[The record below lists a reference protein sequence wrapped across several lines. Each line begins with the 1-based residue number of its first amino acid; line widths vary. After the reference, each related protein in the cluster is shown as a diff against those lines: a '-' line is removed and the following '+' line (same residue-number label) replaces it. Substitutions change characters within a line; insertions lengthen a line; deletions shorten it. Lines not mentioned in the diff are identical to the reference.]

1 MADKTT
7 QAVDYNKSDGK
18 PVVEFSSEFLSSFD
32 KSISAYDDAIDS
44 LHALVSGKGF
54 DDEYGICNCSYDMR
68 YITPNDISTYINDLF
83 KAISMKLIKC
93 DIADLEKFSVEM
105 AKRFIA
111 ANTGKDVTPD
121 NIFAMSKYFDPRNAT
136 LMDLLVQT
144 ENTFFDRCVYSKFEM
159 KERATKIKPDY
170 DKIAKLH
177 FAATMKAVVK
187 AIPGIIKKAMT
198 ENNAGFVCCNC
209 DTVMTYIE
217 TFILFAVGLN
227 TCMVTQMIG
236 YCEPMTTYLRKD
248 TKNVVQESVS
258 LRKNKPVYVVLVSGT
273 NVVSATIKKFTHSK
287 WSHAAISF
295 DPSLEELYSYTFATT
310 EYAKASQ
317 GLRRESIKQL
327 NNLGGEICVYG
338 FYSGNRNVK
347 DMVKAVHERIESG
360 KTKYDLGLLV
370 KKAFNDNAE
379 QSGDPNKKI
388 CSAFVNSIISEFV
401 GKISDKASPS
411 PDDMSKALD
420 AMSPNEFVKLY
431 EGSTQMYDQAV
442 VTSKL
447 KRFAKDAESKPFT
460 EYVSEFCLVKT
471 NDINIRARIPFD
483 FNMRNI
489 VLQDCTPN
497 FKDTKSALHYM
508 LKDTRS
514 PIHAMV
520 IQHATDKR
528 IPNSI
533 ECNSTL
539 QMFEPYFHPKCMNG
553 LAFDYDR
560 TGFLTD
566 VNWLDKIAYG
576 NNFLDGNYRMDALGN
591 ENRHPIYTTLQV
603 LHRMFCG
610 CTLKTNE
617 DIANNILKIT
627 GVMLAIINEQ
637 PWACCNK
644 ELVKD
649 ILVTLGE
656 CFTRNVI
663 KLYNNH
669 CTIVTYSD
677 NMNDTMIPGYTYCEA
692 FVFNEDEVF
701 TEAETPA
708 ASTGGTSTPAGAKPA
723 PASVSFNGQ
732 NPNTVQKTGALNK
745 LASVMRQFSEWIV
758 KKLGNVPALF
768 QKINGAKAAWVTKH
782 QKVNDGIAQAIA
794 QKTFVPN
801 LNNFPLYKIPLKEIV
816 SKSGAV
822 QQILD
827 EYARNPSQEVD
838 VVKIKS
844 AIYPG
849 RDDVAKY
856 IAELNNEKA
865 ESEAVLNY
873 VLFSDTK
880 PDIHIKA
887 FNGPLTDAVW
897 KDMVGDLSNAQRL
910 VDEAGKAMV
919 NSLQNGMKTL
929 EKIRKNEEAAAQ
941 KAQTQNNNNNNQ
953 NPVSKNCETLFK
965 IFQQVSKTYQI
976 NVMNAI
982 TNTFFNTYYSAY
994 KQIVDAYQ
1002 TQTKTQSN
1010 LNEKANAANQPAA
1023 QGTDNPGMAPVTTPA
1038 GQNGG
1043 ANNV

>member
-44 LHALVSGKGF
+44 LHALISGKGF

-177 FAATMKAVVK
+177 FAPTMKAVVK

-379 QSGDPNKKI
+379 QSEDPNKKI

-401 GKISDKASPS
+401 GKISDKVSPS

-591 ENRHPIYTTLQV
+591 ENRHPIYTTLQM

-610 CTLKTNE
+610 CALKTNE
-617 DIANNILKIT
+617 DIANNILKIA

-692 FVFNEDEVF
+692 FVF

-708 ASTGGTSTPAGAKPA
+708 TSTGGTSTPAGAKPA
-723 PASVSFNGQ
+723 PAAVHFD
-732 NPNTVQKTGALNK
+732 PNTAPKNSGLNR
-745 LASVMRQFSEWIV
+745 LTTMLRQFAEWIT
-758 KKLGNVPALF
+758 KKLGNIPALF
-768 QKINGAKAAWVTKH
+768 EKINGAKITYVAKH
-782 QKVNDGIAQAIA
+782 NDLNQKISQALA
-794 QKTFVPN
+794 EGTFKPT
-801 LNNFPLYKIPLKEIV
+801 LQNFPRYSIPL
-816 SKSGAV
+816 
-822 QQILD
+822 QQITSKADAIYKELD
-827 EYARNPSQEVD
+827 EYVRDPKKEVNAAE
-838 VVKIKS
+838 IK
-844 AIYPG
+844 AKIYPG
-849 RDDVAKY
+849 NDATARA
-856 IAELNNEKA
+856 IANLNDPKKEA
-865 ESEAVLNY
+865 EAIQNF
-873 VLFSDTK
+873 VLFSVQPNQAPTFVNGVMSHNMWDDMCNDIMNAKRLIDTTVK
-880 PDIHIKA
+880 P
-887 FNGPLTDAVW
+887 
-897 KDMVGDLSNAQRL
+897 
-910 VDEAGKAMV
+910 MV
-919 NSLQNGMKTL
+919 NALTSSMKTI
-929 EKIRKNEEAAAQ
+929 EKIQKKEEADAQ
-941 KAQTQNNNNNNQ
+941 KQQQGDNTNNQ
-953 NPVSKNCETLFK
+953 QPQQNKAQSLFDVFRNIVS
-965 IFQQVSKTYQI
+965 IYQI
-976 NVMNAI
+976 NVINAF
-982 TNTFFNTYYSAY
+982 TNAFFNTYYRAY
-994 KQIVDAYQ
+994 KDIVTNFQ
-1002 TQTKTQSN
+1002 MQSKNQPQSN
-1010 LNEKANAANQPAA
+1010 LKEKADAVNKQPT
-1023 QGTDNPGMAPVTTPA
+1023 QGTENSGMTPVEKP
-1038 GQNGG
+1038 
-1043 ANNV
+1043 NV